1 MNNTIVFWNIM
12 KVQTYNQMN
21 QSREKG
27 GRYMIQ
33 LCEELEL
40 EIMKF
45 FLKTS
50 IPKIINE
57 RKGITSKQKKE

>member
-1 MNNTIVFWNIM
+1 
-12 KVQTYNQMN
+12 
-21 QSREKG
+21 
-27 GRYMIQ
+27 MIR

-50 IPKIINE
+50 VPKIINE
-57 RKGITSKQKKE
+57 RKGIASE

>member
-1 MNNTIVFWNIM
+1 
-12 KVQTYNQMN
+12 
-21 QSREKG
+21 
-27 GRYMIQ
+27 MIQ

-57 RKGITSKQKKE
+57 SAGITSK

>member
-1 MNNTIVFWNIM
+1 
-12 KVQTYNQMN
+12 
-21 QSREKG
+21 
-27 GRYMIQ
+27 MIQ
-33 LCEELEL
+33 LSEELEL

-57 RKGITSKQKKE
+57 RKYINSK

>member
-1 MNNTIVFWNIM
+1 
-12 KVQTYNQMN
+12 
-21 QSREKG
+21 
-27 GRYMIQ
+27 MIQ

-57 RKGITSKQKKE
+57 RNGITSK

>member
-1 MNNTIVFWNIM
+1 
-12 KVQTYNQMN
+12 
-21 QSREKG
+21 
-27 GRYMIQ
+27 MIQ

-57 RKGITSKQKKE
+57 RVCIASK

>member
-1 MNNTIVFWNIM
+1 
-12 KVQTYNQMN
+12 
-21 QSREKG
+21 
-27 GRYMIQ
+27 MIQ

-57 RKGITSKQKKE
+57 GKGITSK

>member
-1 MNNTIVFWNIM
+1 
-12 KVQTYNQMN
+12 
-21 QSREKG
+21 
-27 GRYMIQ
+27 MIK
-33 LCEELEL
+33 LCQELEL

-57 RKGITSKQKKE
+57 RKCITSK

>member
-1 MNNTIVFWNIM
+1 
-12 KVQTYNQMN
+12 
-21 QSREKG
+21 
-27 GRYMIQ
+27 MIQ

-50 IPKIINE
+50 VPKIIQE
-57 RKGITSKQKKE
+57 KKGIASK

>member
-1 MNNTIVFWNIM
+1 
-12 KVQTYNQMN
+12 
-21 QSREKG
+21 
-27 GRYMIQ
+27 MIQ

-50 IPKIINE
+50 VPKIIKE
-57 RKGITSKQKKE
+57 KKGIASK

>member
-1 MNNTIVFWNIM
+1 
-12 KVQTYNQMN
+12 MN

-57 RKGITSKQKKE
+57 RACITSK

>member
-1 MNNTIVFWNIM
+1 
-12 KVQTYNQMN
+12 
-21 QSREKG
+21 
-27 GRYMIQ
+27 MIQ

-40 EIMKF
+40 EMMKF

-57 RKGITSKQKKE
+57 RKGITSK

>member
-1 MNNTIVFWNIM
+1 
-12 KVQTYNQMN
+12 MN

-57 RKGITSKQKKE
+57 RKGITSKQKRSDINYAYKYSDLC

>member
-1 MNNTIVFWNIM
+1 
-12 KVQTYNQMN
+12 
-21 QSREKG
+21 
-27 GRYMIQ
+27 MIQ

-50 IPKIINE
+50 VPKIINE
-57 RKGITSKQKKE
+57 REGIASK

>member
-1 MNNTIVFWNIM
+1 
-12 KVQTYNQMN
+12 
-21 QSREKG
+21 
-27 GRYMIQ
+27 MIQ

-50 IPKIINE
+50 VQKIINE
-57 RKGITSKQKKE
+57 RKGITSK

>member
-1 MNNTIVFWNIM
+1 
-12 KVQTYNQMN
+12 MN
-21 QSREKG
+21 QNINKE

-33 LCEELEL
+33 LCDELEL

-57 RKGITSKQKKE
+57 MKGITSK